1 MRQPVLV
8 ALLLASTLPSV
19 VVAQS
24 AGSASSHKN
33 GHTVAGAAAGPV
45 APASADGPQIGAF
58 GFDMAG
64 RDLSVAPGTDFF
76 DHADGVWFKDTQIP
90 ADRSSYGMF
99 HVLQDLSLTRTRGIL
114 DDAAK
119 TPGDKIGDF
128 YSSFMDEATVNA
140 KGLSPVK
147 PWLAAIAAAPDR
159 DALLMEMATLQ
170 RQGVGGLIGVGV
182 EQDDKSPD
190 YVATFA
196 QAGLGLPDR
205 DFYIKPDPK
214 LAALRTAYQAYMA
227 QMLTLSGVDA
237 AQAAPRASA
246 VMAFETAIAVLH
258 WDSIRNRDA
267 DLTYNKWTAADFMA
281 KAPGMPWTRYMTA
294 LGVAGRPFYL
304 VAQPSAL
311 TGEAKMFAQA
321 PLSVLRDYA
330 TLKVMHAYASYLSSD
345 IDKANFAFYGTQ
357 LSGTPEQQVRWKRGV
372 SATSG
377 AMGEAIG
384 QLYVA
389 KYFPPESKAAADQLV
404 ANVIAAMGNRL
415 RNLEWMA
422 PETKVKALA
431 KLAAF
436 TPKIGYP
443 TKWRDYSALVVSR
456 ADLVGNVAR
465 ANAFEYERDL
475 KKLGSPLDRAEWF
488 MTPMTINAYAN
499 PKMNEIVFPAAI
511 LQPPFFDP
519 KADPAINYGGIGA
532 VIGHEISHHFDDQGR
547 KYDLTGKLGDWWTA
561 QDVARFKT
569 FTDALV
575 KQYDGYEPLPG
586 QHIQGGLTLGENI
599 ADLAGLTVALD
610 AYHKSLN
617 GRPAPVIDGLTGDQR
632 FYYGWAQ
639 VWRTKYREPALRQA
653 LLSDPHSPGHYRA
666 LTTRNLDPWY
676 AAFDVKPGQAMYLAP
691 DARVRIW

>member
-1 MRQPVLV
+1 MRKPVLV
-8 ALLLASTLPSV
+8 ALLLASTMSGV

-24 AGSASSHKN
+24 TRKTG
-33 GHTVAGAAAGPV
+33 TVANAAAGPV
-45 APASADGPQIGAF
+45 APASAGGPQIGAF

-64 RDLSVAPGTDFF
+64 RDLSVAPGTDFY
-76 DHADGVWFKDTQIP
+76 DHADGAWFNATQIP

-114 DDAAK
+114 EDAAR
-119 TPGDKIGDF
+119 TPGDKVGDF
-128 YSSFMDEATVNA
+128 YSSFMDEAAVNA
-140 KGLSPVK
+140 RGLEPVK

-159 DALLMEMATLQ
+159 DALLLEMATLQ
-170 RQGVGGLIGVGV
+170 RQGVGGMIGMGVG
-182 EQDDKSPD
+182 QDDKDPET
-190 YVATFA
+190 YVASF
-196 QAGLGLPDR
+196 QQGGLGLPDR
-205 DFYIKPDPK
+205 DFYLKQDAPIVAVRIAY
-214 LAALRTAYQAYMA
+214 LAYLTK
-227 QMLTLSGVDA
+227 MLTLSGVDSDRA
-237 AQAAPRASA
+237 GPRAAA
-246 VMAFETAIAVLH
+246 VMAFETDIARAH

-267 DLTYNKWTAADFMA
+267 DQTYNKWTAADFA
-281 KAPGMPWTRYMTA
+281 TKAPGMPWARYMTA
-294 LGVAGRPFYL
+294 LGIAGRPYYL
-304 VAQPSAL
+304 VAQPSAVS
-311 TGEAKMFAQA
+311 GEAKLFAA
-321 PLSVLRDYA
+321 ASLPVLRDYA
-330 TLKVMHAYASYLSSD
+330 TLKLLRAYAPYLPSD
-345 IDKANFAFYGTQ
+345 IDKTNFAFYGTA

-377 AMGEAIG
+377 ALGEAIG
-384 QLYVA
+384 QVYVQ
-389 KYFPPESKAAADQLV
+389 KYFPPDAKAAADQLV
-404 ANVIAAMGNRL
+404 GNVIAAMGERL
-415 RNLEWMA
+415 RDLEWMA
-422 PETKVKALA
+422 PETKVKAQA

-443 TKWRDYSALVVSR
+443 KKWRDYSALVVTR
-456 ADLVGNVAR
+456 GDLVGNVAR
-465 ANAFEYERDL
+465 ANAFEYDRGL
-475 KKLGSPLDRAEWF
+475 RKLGSPLDRGEWF

-499 PKMNEIVFPAAI
+499 PTMNEIVFPAAI

-547 KYDLTGKLGDWWTA
+547 KYDLTGKLTDWWTP

-575 KQYDGYEPLPG
+575 KQYDAYEPLAG

-610 AYHKSLN
+610 AYHKSL
-617 GRPAPVIDGLTGDQR
+617 GRQPAPVIGGLTGDQR

-639 VWRTKYREPALRQA
+639 VWRIKYRDPALRQA

-676 AAFDVKPGQAMYLAP
+676 AAFGVKPGQAMYLAP
-691 DARVRIW
+691 EARVRIW

>member
-1 MRQPVLV
+1 MRQSRLV
-8 ALLLASTLPSV
+8 ALLVASSLSSV
-19 VVAQS
+19 AVAQP
-24 AGSASSHKN
+24 ARQKDPGA
-33 GHTVAGAAAGPV
+33 TATAAAPM
-45 APASADGPQIGAF
+45 APASADKPQIGTF

-76 DHADGVWFKDTQIP
+76 DHADGTWYKDTQIP

-99 HVLQDLSLTRTRGIL
+99 HVLQDLSLSRTRGIL

-119 TPGDKIGDF
+119 TPGDRVGD
-128 YSSFMDEATVNA
+128 YYASFMDEATVNA
-140 KGLSPVK
+140 KGLTPIR
-147 PWLAAIAAAPDR
+147 PWLAAITAAPDR
-159 DALLMEMATLQ
+159 DALLLEMATLQ
-170 RQGVGGLIGVGV
+170 RHGVGGMIGMGV
-182 EQDDKSPD
+182 RQDDKSPET
-190 YVATFA
+190 YVASFE
-196 QAGLGLPDR
+196 QGGLGLPDR
-205 DFYIKPDPK
+205 DFYLKPDPK
-214 LAALRTAYQAYMA
+214 LAALRTAYEVYLA
-227 QMLTLSGVDA
+227 QMLTLSGGDA
-237 AQAAPRASA
+237 SQAASRAAA
-246 VMAFETAIAVLH
+246 VMAFETGIAKAH
-258 WDSIRNRDA
+258 WDSVRNRDA
-267 DLTYNKWTAADFMA
+267 DQTYNRWTAADFTT
-281 KAPGMPWTRYMTA
+281 KAPGMPWARYMTA
-294 LGVAGRPFYL
+294 LGVAGRPYYL
-304 VAQPSAL
+304 VAQPSAVA
-311 TGEAKMFAQA
+311 GEATLFAAA
-321 PLSVLRDYA
+321 PLPMLRDYA
-330 TLKVMHAYASYLSSD
+330 VLKVMRTYAPYLPSD
-345 IDKANFAFYGTQ
+345 VDKANFAFYGTQ

-372 SATSG
+372 SATSS
-377 AMGEAIG
+377 ALGEAIG
-384 QLYVA
+384 QVYVA
-389 KYFPPESKAAADQLV
+389 KYFPPEAKAAADQLV

-443 TKWRDYSALVVSR
+443 TKWRDYSALVVTR
-456 ADLVGNVAR
+456 GDLVGNVAR
-465 ANAFEYERDL
+465 ADAFDYDRGL

-499 PKMNEIVFPAAI
+499 PTMNEIVFPAAI

-519 KADPAINYGGIGA
+519 KADAAINYGGIGA

-547 KYDLTGKLGDWWTA
+547 KYDLTGKLGNWWTP

-575 KQYDGYEPLPG
+575 KQYDGYQPLPG
-586 QHIQGGLTLGENI
+586 QNIQGGLTLGENI

-617 GRPAPVIDGLTGDQR
+617 GQPAPVIDGLTGDQR

-676 AAFDVKPGQAMYLAP
+676 AAFEVKPGQAMYLAP